1 MRSAMVL
8 DNVYPV
14 LEKQAMNLYDLKE
27 AEYDTE
33 DLRFIWEKQEAY
45 VETLKHTRDLQ
56 YVHSNL
62 FVTFCVLTTLFF

>member
-8 DNVYPV
+8 DNVYPL

-27 AEYDTE
+27 AEHYTS

-45 VETLKHTRDLQ
+45 VESLKYSRDLK
-56 YVHSNL
+56 YVSQSNTCYS
-62 FVTFCVLTTLFF
+62 TFY